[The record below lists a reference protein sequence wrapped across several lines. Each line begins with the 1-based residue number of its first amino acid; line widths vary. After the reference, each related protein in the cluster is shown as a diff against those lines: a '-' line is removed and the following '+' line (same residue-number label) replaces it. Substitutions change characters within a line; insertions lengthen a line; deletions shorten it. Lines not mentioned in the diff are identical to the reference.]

1 MTVRNIEKLRDI
13 LFDQLESLA
22 DPKKEVDLDRSKLI
36 NETAQLI
43 VNTAKV
49 EVEHAK
55 VLKGALTLPF
65 IEGQDSVQER
75 PYQSI
80 PGKSPSQPTKEE
92 PVAGQKQST
101 MEKVLHGNAG
111 HPWRGM
117 GNWKAGRA

>member
-13 LFDQLESLA
+13 LFNQLESLA
-22 DPKKEVDLDRSKLI
+22 DPKQDVDLDRSKLI

-65 IEGQDSVQER
+65 IEGQENVQER
-75 PYQSI
+75 PFTAISSKN
-80 PGKSPSQPTKEE
+80 PSPTGDAETVTTSRLSATD
-92 PVAGQKQST
+92 
-101 MEKVLHGNAG
+101 KVLHGNAG

-117 GNWKAGRA
+117 GTWKAGKA